1 MGSSL
6 VAQRVK
12 DLVVLLPWWGW
23 GGFTDGWVDGWNA
36 DRRVGGAHKCACTG
50 C

>member
-12 DLVVLLPWWGW
+12 DLVVLLPWCGLDSWPRELTHA
-23 GGFTDGWVDGWNA
+23 TDSA
-36 DRRVGGAHKCACTG
+36 KKKRKKKK
-50 C
+50 

>member
-1 MGSSL
+1 M
-6 VAQRVK
+6 
-12 DLVVLLPWWGW
+12 LPYRALALGMSGWGW

-36 DRRVGGAHKCACTG
+36 DRRVGGAHQCACTG